1 MNMKKLHLIKTQVF
15 GSQKNMAEG
24 LGISKAKM
32 SYIFSGIQD
41 MPQDAIERLILNYK
55 INAHWLFSPDENY
68 KIEYITD
75 YVAKA
80 EVAELK
86 EKLFILMEENAEYRR
101 LENSRLKNN
110 PTVSD
115 TQQLSEC

>member
-1 MNMKKLHLIKTQVF
+1 MKKLHLIKTQVF

-55 INAHWLFSPDENY
+55 INAHWLFSTDENY

-86 EKLFILMEENAEYRR
+86 EKLFILMEENAEFRR
-101 LENSRLKNN
+101 LENTRLKNN
-110 PTVSD
+110 PTILD
-115 TQQLSEC
+115 KA